1 MKKILSVFYFIL
13 MLFGMLLI
21 LSGLGNVFFNE
32 QGVGFDFW
40 VGVGSLIVGS
50 GINYFYW
57 FKKNRTA

>member
-13 MLFGMLLI
+13 MLFGMFLI
-21 LSGLGNVFFNE
+21 TSGIGNVFLNE

-40 VGVGSLIVGS
+40 VGVGSLIVGG

-57 FKKNRTA
+57 FKL

>member
-13 MLFGMLLI
+13 MLFGMFLI
-21 LSGLGNVFFNE
+21 TSGIGNVFLNE

-40 VGVGSLIVGS
+40 VGVGSLIVGV

-57 FKKNRTA
+57 FKL

>member
-1 MKKILSVFYFIL
+1 
-13 MLFGMLLI
+13 MLLI

-57 FKKNRTA
+57 FKKNRTE